1 MLQSRFLSSADPPA
15 AADTRR
21 GPRRFPERPILGRM
35 DGAFADAVIVAA
47 GSSQRMGG
55 VDKLGAILAGRPLL
69 AWSVESLAAARSVRS
84 VVVVAAPDRV
94 KALSVADWMRAVP
107 ATVVVGGETRS
118 ASVLAGVRAC
128 HAEVVLVHDGA
139 RPLVSSALADAVA
152 VAAAEHGAAIPTIP
166 ISDSLKTLTGATVN
180 TGNGREGL
188 VGAQTPQAARRALLL
203 EAFAAADGRS
213 FSDEAGLLQA
223 HGVAV
228 VAVPGEATNLK
239 VTRPGDLEL
248 VRAIA
253 LARSG
258 SAIARTGFGQ
268 DSHQFGRA
276 DGLYLG
282 GIFIGEAPRLHGH
295 SDGDVALHAIA
306 TGLLAAAGLG
316 DLGRLFPSDDPATAG
331 ADSADLLREASAR
344 VATLG
349 WMPSSVQL
357 ALLGARPRLGSARL
371 EAMRVA
377 IAKLLALE
385 SEAIAVTASTGNLIG
400 AEGHGLGISATAL
413 VTVVPV

>member
-1 MLQSRFLSSADPPA
+1 
-15 AADTRR
+15 
-21 GPRRFPERPILGRM
+21 M

-94 KALSVADWMRAVP
+94 KALTAAEWMRAVP
-107 ATVVVGGETRS
+107 ASVVAGGETRS

-139 RPLVSSALADAVA
+139 RPLVSSTLADAVA
-152 VAAAEHGAAIPTIP
+152 VAAAEHGAAIPTVP
-166 ISDSLKTLTGATVN
+166 ISDSLKTLTGTTVSAG
-180 TGNGREGL
+180 TGREGF

-203 EAFAAADGRS
+203 EAFAAAGGRS
-213 FSDEAGLLQA
+213 FSDEAALLQA

-228 VAVPGEATNLK
+228 VAVPGETTNLK

-258 SAIARTGFGQ
+258 AAIPRTGFGQ

-282 GIFIGEAPRLHGH
+282 GTFIGEAPRLHGH

-306 TGLLAAAGLG
+306 TALLAAAGLG
-316 DLGRLFPSDDPATAG
+316 DLGRLFPSDDSATAG

-344 VATLG
+344 VATAG

-357 ALLGARPRLGSARL
+357 ALLGVRPRLGSARL
-371 EAMRVA
+371 DAMRVA
-377 IAKLLALE
+377 IANLLALE
-385 SEAIAVTASTGNLIG
+385 PEAIAVTASTGNLIG

-413 VTVVPV
+413 VTVVRA